1 MGQESQDDTGVSYMS
16 AQKVLVFSGTSEG
29 NTISR
34 WLKDNG
40 IDVTVSVATEYGS
53 RNTDGDLN
61 VHYGSYG
68 GVEGISK
75 EIREKGYDMVIDAT
89 HPYAIS
95 ISAPTVWIIQVF
107 LQSTAQ
113 VQIV

>member
-75 EIREKGYDMVIDAT
+75 EIREKGYAAPYIASGLPIHLIGLSFDPQTRQLVDAV
-89 HPYAIS
+89 AE
-95 ISAPTVWIIQVF
+95 AF
-107 LQSTAQ
+107 K
-113 VQIV
+113 